1 MFISSSSHKFFKS
14 FFNDENVFLHFDTT
28 CRILHFS
35 VCKLYSKCEFY
46 FLIQVIPFRKW
57 RGSSLSVILCLP
69 IASLAHPTNRNW
81 TSKTL
86 KKLTKEPINAPLPTP
101 QGHRKPIPSS
111 SRWENISL
119 SAPQTH
125 NVIIKVRERNLK
137 CTANHTAIDKAR
149 ERIFKCTANPY
160 RHRQG

>member
-1 MFISSSSHKFFKS
+1 MALHCHGEYRKWRCYRSRYAMGCSSLP
-14 FFNDENVFLHFDTT
+14 FFNTIINLLWFFIV
-28 CRILHFS
+28 
-35 VCKLYSKCEFY
+35 EFY

-57 RGSSLSVILCLP
+57 RGSSPLVIPCLP